1 MLLVQQTCYSCQGSI
16 NKFLVDDKGM
26 LIVCVF
32 GKSLV
37 PIYQLQLSCISGL
50 PPMKHADDPKRALDA
65 ARMLIDLLA
74 KDFPDG
80 DVKCSIGLTTGLY
93 ILDRRVML

>member
-1 MLLVQQTCYSCQGSI
+1 
-16 NKFLVDDKGM
+16 
-26 LIVCVF
+26 
-32 GKSLV
+32 
-37 PIYQLQLSCISGL
+37 
-50 PPMKHADDPKRALDA
+50 MKHADDPKRALDA